1 MFFCCG
7 WMISFL
13 RLSPLAIALS
23 QDYQLLARWQH
34 VSSAGFSTLTSL
46 ASAKGFALVEP
57 VVKSLLYAPT
67 FHAIL
72 QPVDRNYF
80 IQRIHDQ
87 FQAARVVALLGPR
100 QSGKTTL
107 ARQFAAA
114 GRMPF
119 NEALNYFDLE
129 DPAHL
134 ERLATPKLALEN
146 LTGLVVIDEIQ
157 LHPGLFPI
165 LRVLA
170 DREHNP
176 ARFLILGSASRDL
189 IRQGAETLAGRIAF
203 LEVTPFSLAE
213 TGPAATEV
221 LWLRGGFPLS
231 FLAGS
236 EAASWLWREAYV
248 KTFLERDIPALGIQ
262 IPAATLRRFWMMLAH
277 YHGQQ
282 FNASELGKNLG
293 VADTTVSR
301 YLDIL
306 TGTFMVRR
314 LSPWFENIKKRQ
326 IKTPKI
332 YFRDSGILHR
342 LLGIPGM
349 EQMVTHPKLGA
360 SWEGFALEQVIRASN
375 VSEEE
380 AYYWGVHNQA
390 ELDLLLFRNGK
401 RLGFEVK
408 YTDTPKVTSSQ
419 RAALET
425 LRLDSL
431 TIVCPGN
438 ANYPLADKIAVRGLA
453 NLITPQAAFL

>member
-1 MFFCCG
+1 ME
-7 WMISFL
+7 
-13 RLSPLAIALS
+13 R
-23 QDYQLLARWQH
+23 
-34 VSSAGFSTLTSL
+34 
-46 ASAKGFALVEP
+46 KGFIQ
-57 VVKSLLYAPT
+57 S
-67 FHAIL
+67 IL
-72 QPVDRNYF
+72 R
-80 IQRIHDQ
+80 Q
-87 FQAARVVALLGPR
+87 FQVAKVVALLGPR

-107 ARQFAAA
+107 ARQFASSP
-114 GRMPF
+114 GVSF
-119 NEALNYFDLE
+119 NGALNYFDLE

-134 ERLATPKLALEN
+134 ERLATPKLALEK
-146 LTGLVVIDEIQ
+146 LSGLVVIDEIQ
-157 LHPGLFPI
+157 HRPDLFPL
-165 LRVLA
+165 LRILA
-170 DREHNP
+170 DREKET

-203 LEVTPFSLAE
+203 VEVTPFSLIE
-213 TGPAATEV
+213 TGLETTDA
-221 LWLRGGFPLS
+221 LWLRGGFPLA
-231 FLAGS
+231 FLAAS
-236 EAASWLWREAYV
+236 DEASWLWREAYV

-282 FNASELGKNLG
+282 FNASELGKSLG

-314 LSPWFENIKKRQ
+314 LTPWFENIKKRQ

-332 YFRDSGILHR
+332 YFRDSGVLHR

-360 SWEGFALEQVIRASN
+360 SWEGFALEQVIRASS
-375 VSEEE
+375 VAEEE
-380 AYYWGVHNQA
+380 TYYWGVHNQA

-408 YTDTPKVTSSQ
+408 YTDAPKVTSSQ
-419 RAALET
+419 RTALGT

-431 TIVCPGN
+431 TLVCPGN
-438 ANYPLADKIAVRGLA
+438 ASYPLDDNIHVRGLTH
-453 NLITPQAAFL
+453 LLEELHLESQR

>member
-1 MFFCCG
+1 MVRK
-7 WMISFL
+7 
-13 RLSPLAIALS
+13 RLTQCIA
-23 QDYQLLARWQH
+23 
-34 VSSAGFSTLTSL
+34 
-46 ASAKGFALVEP
+46 
-57 VVKSLLYAPT
+57 
-67 FHAIL
+67 
-72 QPVDRNYF
+72 
-80 IQRIHDQ
+80 DQ
-87 FQAARVVALLGPR
+87 FQVARVVALLGPR

-107 ARQFAAA
+107 ARQFTSS
-114 GRMPF
+114 GGVPF
-119 NEALNYFDLE
+119 NVALNYFDLE

-134 ERLATPKLALEN
+134 ERLTTPRLALEKLN
-146 LTGLVVIDEIQ
+146 GLVVIDEIQ
-157 LHPGLFPI
+157 HRPDLFPI
-165 LRVLA
+165 LRVLVDGA
-170 DREHNP
+170 QNP
-176 ARFLILGSASRDL
+176 AKFLILGSASRDL
-189 IRQGAETLAGRIAF
+189 IRQGSETLAGRIGF
-203 LEVTPFSLAE
+203 VEVTPFSLVE
-213 TGPAATEV
+213 TGAEMAEI
-221 LWLRGGFPLS
+221 LWIRGGFPLS

-236 EAASWLWREAYV
+236 DAASWLWREAYI

-282 FNASELGKNLG
+282 FNASELGKSLG

-314 LSPWFENIKKRQ
+314 LTPWFENLKKRQ

-360 SWEGFALEQVIRASN
+360 SWEGFALEQVIRASG

-408 YTDTPKVTSSQ
+408 YTDTPKATSSQ
-419 RAALET
+419 RAALEH
-425 LRLDSL
+425 LKLDSL
-431 TIVCPGN
+431 TLVCPGH
-438 ANYPLADKIAVRGLA
+438 ASYPLDDKIHVRGLGH
-453 NLITPQAAFL
+453 LIETQEWFE